1 MDSPAEIL
9 EIRRQWCI
17 LKPGDRTHP
26 KNKEYVP
33 DYPEEDS
40 IENVKLRDDGQYR
53 CLHEIAGHMTDAPCC
68 REGLNE
74 REKRNSIQKSLRK
87 QRAKTEKKILQN
99 ILHPAHK
106 CWNGWSSE
114 TVENSTAQD
123 RARIDSILAPVQNVQ
138 HGAPAPTQQV
148 AATEPVQ
155 PRKLLLLSICS
166 NNSVLSSLDSHQL
179 LPSRASN
186 SSRIN
191 KPATFARVRVSLVQ
205 LVRRVSMADQELCH
219 KPNSLLNSSRSRKQP
234 TTASAASTGSS
245 TCGSPGSET
254 SAND

>member
-74 REKRNSIQKSLRK
+74 REKRYSIQKSLRK

-148 AATEPVQ
+148 AATAAGSTAQVVAAQHMQQQQRSFQLGLSPVATQQGQQQQ
-155 PRKLLLLSICS
+155 PHQQASNVRQGSRLARPAGPQGFHGRPGAVPQAQQPAQQQQIPQTA
-166 NNSVLSSLDSHQL
+166 NNSLSSKHRLQHMWL
-179 LPSRASN
+179 
-186 SSRIN
+186 
-191 KPATFARVRVSLVQ
+191 TGVR
-205 LVRRVSMADQELCH
+205 DQ
-219 KPNSLLNSSRSRKQP
+219 RQ
-234 TTASAASTGSS
+234 
-245 TCGSPGSET
+245 
-254 SAND
+254 

>member
-148 AATEPVQ
+148 AATAAGSTAQVVAAQHMQQQASNVRQGSRLARPAGPQGFHGRPGAVPQAQQ
-155 PRKLLLLSICS
+155 PAQQQQIPQTA
-166 NNSVLSSLDSHQL
+166 NNSLSSKHRLQHMWL
-179 LPSRASN
+179 
-186 SSRIN
+186 
-191 KPATFARVRVSLVQ
+191 TGVR
-205 LVRRVSMADQELCH
+205 DQ
-219 KPNSLLNSSRSRKQP
+219 RQ
-234 TTASAASTGSS
+234 
-245 TCGSPGSET
+245 
-254 SAND
+254 